1 MKNYTSLEESLFRNR
16 DAFEIDFVP
25 EIFNFREAQMK
36 DIVYAIQPGMQ
47 GNRPINLV
55 LRGLPGTGKTT
66 AVRQGPEFDNPVL
79 WKESGKG
86 PLNPASHTMPP
97 SVSGRSGK
105 SGADTT
111 SPSATFRKLM
121 NGMM

>member
-36 DIVYAIQPGMQ
+36 DIDYAIQPGMQ

-66 AVRQGPEFDNPVL
+66 AVRQSPEFDYAIL
-79 WKESGKG
+79 WKEGGKR
-86 PLNPASHTMPP
+86 PLNPAGHTMPRQYPGGAGRAGPIRLRRPLP
-97 SVSGRSGK
+97 SGNS
-105 SGADTT
+105 
-111 SPSATFRKLM
+111 
-121 NGMM
+121 